1 MAGARVWA
9 REPVGR
15 ETLRTVLEAGLSA
28 HLGRAVRVAHARVDL
43 WQRSTNQIGHLR
55 VALDSGE
62 CLPVVL
68 KRFFP
73 VAKDRSNNREILVYQ
88 HLLRG
93 QRFGAP
99 AFYGSVF
106 DDRRR
111 RYCLFLE
118 DVGYITLK
126 HGDLGDWLAA
136 VEWLAEMHGEYLGRE
151 SELRRLGILNE
162 QDARGFALM
171 ASDARRNLVA
181 GAHPEAVRRFD
192 RLMLGFDSLVAN
204 LLDRPRTLV
213 HGDIFPHNVVLQN
226 GPRVRP
232 IDWESAAIGLAEWD
246 LTQLVAGWGRSTKEI
261 MIGRYLGLLSERT
274 SHKIKTTDFMR
285 ALHRCQFLQVL
296 RYFSWDVAECRNESA
311 VNALLA
317 KMQNSLESPQ
327 AMALLT
333 DPVKDT

>member
-1 MAGARVWA
+1 MAGVSVWA
-9 REPVGR
+9 REPEVR

-28 HLGRAVRVAHARVDL
+28 HLGRAVRVMHARVDL

-55 VALDSGE
+55 VSLDSGE

-68 KRFFP
+68 KRFLP
-73 VAKDRSNNREILVYQ
+73 EAKDLSNTREILVYQ

-99 AFYGSVF
+99 AFYGSVY

-118 DVGYITLK
+118 DVGYLTLK
-126 HGDLGDWLAA
+126 HGELGDWLAA

-162 QDARGFALM
+162 QDTSGFASM
-171 ASDARRNLVA
+171 ASAARRNLA
-181 GAHPEAVRRFD
+181 EGAHPQAVRRFGQ
-192 RLMLGFDSLVAN
+192 LMLGFDSLLAS

-213 HGDIFPHNVVLQN
+213 HGDIFPHNIALQN

-246 LTQLVAGWGRSTKEI
+246 LTQLIAGWGRTTKET
-261 MIGRYLGLLSERT
+261 MIGRYLDLLSERS
-274 SHKIKTTDFMR
+274 SHNIEATDFMS

-296 RYFSWDVAECRNESA
+296 RYFSWDVAECRNES
-311 VNALLA
+311 VVDALLD
-317 KMQNSLESPQ
+317 KMQRSLESP
-327 AMALLT
+327 ASDGAA
-333 DPVKDT
+333 D